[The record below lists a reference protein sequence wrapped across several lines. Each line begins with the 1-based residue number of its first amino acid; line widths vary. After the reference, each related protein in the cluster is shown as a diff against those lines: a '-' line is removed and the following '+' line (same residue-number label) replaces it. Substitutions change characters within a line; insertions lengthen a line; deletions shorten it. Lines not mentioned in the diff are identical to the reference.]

1 MTDRPASSQ
10 DARSAGAPA
19 DALAGDAGGEGQ
31 VLPVDLA
38 VQVFWLAPG
47 IRAAFTGRSGGL
59 SQPPFDGLNLSAA
72 GGDSPAAVARN
83 RELVAAACG
92 LPPSHLIWMHQVHG
106 TDIGY
111 VTAPHAPH
119 PGPAVAAGPASAAS
133 PGHSAA
139 TGQPA
144 TRQPATSESSR
155 GQSGSGQPAASE
167 SACGQ
172 SVAGHPA
179 AGQPAASE
187 SACEQSA
194 AGHPAGGQ
202 PAASESAC
210 GQSAAGQLAKGPSA
224 RGHFSAGQPG
234 GGVLAADTAVPVRD
248 GNVTAV
254 PGLALGALAADCPTV
269 LVGDPEARVVGVA
282 HSGRLGTAAGV
293 VPALIR
299 AMVGAGAV
307 PGRMHAVI
315 GPAICGG
322 CYEVPAA
329 MRDSVA
335 AQAPGSG
342 CVTRAGTPGLDLRA
356 GIAAQLAAAGVRQV
370 RTDERCTAETPDLY
384 SYRRDGRTGRFAGLI
399 WLTP

>member
-1 MTDRPASSQ
+1 MTDRHASSQ
-10 DARSAGAPA
+10 DAGSAAPSGSA
-19 DALAGDAGGEGQ
+19 AGDAGGEAQ
-31 VLPVDLA
+31 ALPADLA
-38 VQVFWLAPG
+38 VRVFWLAPG

-59 SQPPFDGLNLSAA
+59 SQPPFGSLNLSAA

-92 LPPSHLIWMHQVHG
+92 LPASHLVWMRQVHG
-106 TDIGY
+106 TDVGY
-111 VTAPHAPH
+111 VTAP
-119 PGPAVAAGPASAAS
+119 
-133 PGHSAA
+133 
-139 TGQPA
+139 
-144 TRQPATSESSR
+144 
-155 GQSGSGQPAASE
+155 
-167 SACGQ
+167 
-172 SVAGHPA
+172 
-179 AGQPAASE
+179 
-187 SACEQSA
+187 
-194 AGHPAGGQ
+194 
-202 PAASESAC
+202 
-210 GQSAAGQLAKGPSA
+210 
-224 RGHFSAGQPG
+224 
-234 GGVLAADTAVPVRD
+234 LAADTAAAVRD
-248 GNVTAV
+248 ANVTGV
-254 PGLALGALAADCPTV
+254 PGLALAALAADCPTV
-269 LVGDPEARVVGVA
+269 LVGDPEARIVGVA
-282 HSGRLGTAAGV
+282 HSGRQGTAAGV

-299 AMVGAGAV
+299 AMAGAGAA

-356 GIAAQLAAAGVRQV
+356 GITAQLAAAGLRQV